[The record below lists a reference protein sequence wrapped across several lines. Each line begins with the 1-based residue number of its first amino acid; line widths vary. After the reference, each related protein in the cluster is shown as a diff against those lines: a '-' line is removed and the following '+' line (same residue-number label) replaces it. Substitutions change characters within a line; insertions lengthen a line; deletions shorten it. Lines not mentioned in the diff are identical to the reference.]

1 MPLKPHKTANRAGDP
16 IPTGSSI
23 APPVAKTSVI
33 AQLGRILTTPRFVA
47 SPRLIALL
55 GFLVQETLAGRGESL
70 IQYRI
75 ATEGLGLGER
85 FDPENKT
92 LVRSHATRLRKEL
105 GRYYESLGGEDPVVI
120 ALPASGYQLE
130 FSERRQVAAGGA
142 CQREGGNATPVLA
155 LLEYKGIGLVG
166 AWQFLPVWLAEEL
179 SLILC
184 QSSHLRMLGP
194 FSRELLVRDGIEA
207 AELTQRH
214 PADFIL
220 DGGIEQRGE
229 WIIIRTRLLDASGL
243 QIWSRRDE
251 CLLSEWNPTRIE
263 REIVQAIAVELG
275 TDFGKIDRHLI
286 GLTALKPDAVLT
298 IHEAVL
304 RGKAFESDR
313 SQPCYEQGVAA
324 LRNALQVAPGN
335 PLLHATLGVLML
347 AGHAEYFTRKDPFP
361 TAALEHLA
369 RARRMD
375 PSNLWARVG
384 QVFARSLRGDYAG
397 FAESSTAL
405 LADPA
410 FPQGLAG
417 SVALW
422 QIYTRTDTPRSS
434 EIIRQLQLQN
444 PHYSR
449 MLHTGFALRHY
460 AAGEM
465 DAALRELDRFDAR
478 EDWFDPVMRTAIHLA
493 NGQHDDARSER
504 ARLMEMCPDFD
515 DYGGVVLARMIHPEW
530 VAQLM
535 AAQAAAV

>member
-1 MPLKPHKTANRAGDP
+1 
-16 IPTGSSI
+16 
-23 APPVAKTSVI
+23 
-33 AQLGRILTTPRFVA
+33 
-47 SPRLIALL
+47 
-55 GFLVQETLAGRGESL
+55 
-70 IQYRI
+70 
-75 ATEGLGLGER
+75 
-85 FDPENKT
+85 
-92 LVRSHATRLRKEL
+92 
-105 GRYYESLGGEDPVVI
+105 
-120 ALPASGYQLE
+120 
-130 FSERRQVAAGGA
+130 
-142 CQREGGNATPVLA
+142 VLA
-155 LLEYKGIGLVG
+155 LLEFKGIGLVG
-166 AWQFLPVWLAEEL
+166 AWRFLPVWLVEEL

-194 FSRELLVRDGIEA
+194 FSRQWLVRDGIEA
-207 AELTQRH
+207 AELSQRH

-229 WIIIRTRLLDASGL
+229 LIIIRTRLLEASGL

-251 CLLSEWNPTRIE
+251 CPLAEWDPARFE

-286 GLTALKPDAVLT
+286 GLTALNPDAVLT

-313 SQPCYEQGVAA
+313 SESCYAEGVAA
-324 LRNALQVAPGN
+324 LQNALRIAPAN

-347 AGHAEYFTRKDPFP
+347 AGHAEYFTRKAPFP

-369 RARRMD
+369 RARSVD
-375 PSNLWARVG
+375 PTNRWARVG
-384 QVFARSLRGDYAG
+384 QVFAQILQGQYSG
-397 FAESSTAL
+397 FAESSAAL
-405 LADPA
+405 LADPG

-434 EIIRQLQLQN
+434 ETIHQLQLQN

-465 DAALRELDRFDAR
+465 AAALHELDQFDAR
-478 EDWFDPVMRTAIHLA
+478 DDWFDPVLRTAIHLA
-493 NGQHDDARSER
+493 NGQRDDARRER
-504 ARLMEMCPDFD
+504 ARLLEMCPDFD
-515 DYGGVVLARMIHPEW
+515 EYGGVVLARMIHPEW
-530 VAQLM
+530 VARLM

>member
-1 MPLKPHKTANRAGDP
+1 VVFVNFLTNRIQPESTAA
-16 IPTGSSI
+16 
-23 APPVAKTSVI
+23 APVPKTSVL
-33 AQLGRILTTPRFVA
+33 AQLGRILRAPRFIA

-55 GFLVQETLAGRGESL
+55 DFLVQEVLAGRGDSL

-75 ATEGLGLGER
+75 ATEGLGLGDR
-85 FDPENKT
+85 FDPDNKT

-105 GRYYESLGGEDPVVI
+105 DRYYETLGGEDPVVI
-120 ALPASGYQLE
+120 SLPASGYQVT
-130 FSERRQVAAGGA
+130 FSEKSRLPIGGGA
-142 CQREGGNATPVLA
+142 VQQGQNSAPVLA
-155 LLEYKGIGLVG
+155 LLEFKGIGLVG
-166 AWQFLPVWLAEEL
+166 AWRFLPVWLVEEL

-194 FSRELLVRDGIEA
+194 FSRQWLVRDGIEA
-207 AELTQRH
+207 AELSQRH

-229 WIIIRTRLLDASGL
+229 LIIIRTRLLEASGL

-251 CLLSEWNPTRIE
+251 CPLAEWDPARFE

-286 GLTALKPDAVLT
+286 GLTALNPDAVLT

-313 SQPCYEQGVAA
+313 SESCYAEGVAA
-324 LRNALQVAPGN
+324 LQNALRIAPAN

-347 AGHAEYFTRKDPFP
+347 AGHAEYFTRKAPFP

-369 RARRMD
+369 RARSVD
-375 PSNLWARVG
+375 PTNRWARVG
-384 QVFARSLRGDYAG
+384 QVFAQILQGQYSG
-397 FAESSTAL
+397 FAESSAAL
-405 LADPA
+405 LADPG

-434 EIIRQLQLQN
+434 ETIHQLQLQN

-465 DAALRELDRFDAR
+465 AAALHELDQFDAR
-478 EDWFDPVMRTAIHLA
+478 DDWFDPVLRTAIHLA
-493 NGQHDDARSER
+493 NGQRDDARRER
-504 ARLMEMCPDFD
+504 ARLLEMCPDFD
-515 DYGGVVLARMIHPEW
+515 EYGGVVLARMIHPEW
-530 VAQLM
+530 VARLM